1 MIEWSEGQLRL
12 SSLVKALY
20 ANLLERESDEAVD
33 ICNEIVAEARMIRAK
48 IVSDK
53 EKGSP
58 HAVDNN

>member
-1 MIEWSEGQLRL
+1 MIDWSEGQWRL

-48 IVSDK
+48 IMSEK
-53 EKGSP
+53 EG
-58 HAVDNN
+58 D